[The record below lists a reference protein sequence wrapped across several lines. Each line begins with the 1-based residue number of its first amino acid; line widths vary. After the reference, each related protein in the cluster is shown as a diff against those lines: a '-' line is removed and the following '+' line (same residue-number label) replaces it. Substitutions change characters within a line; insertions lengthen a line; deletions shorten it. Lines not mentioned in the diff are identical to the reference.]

1 MKYIDEWMTI
11 NKLKLDKSKTELIV
25 TVITQL
31 STLNRDGS
39 ISTRSWWCLQFEC
52 SSKYWCHLF
61 VETVKSLKSKLQP
74 MWKNDVLQ
82 MHRQITCIRRFLSD
96 GSVKTLVHEFVK
108 CGLDTCHYYTREN
121 LIQKLQ
127 IIVQNCAA
135 RLIMK
140 GRKWYVTTSPRYYE
154 NLTGSGLTNALC
166 LKFCFSPIQ
175 LCIT

>member
-1 MKYIDEWMTI
+1 
-11 NKLKLDKSKTELIV
+11 
-25 TVITQL
+25 
-31 STLNRDGS
+31 
-39 ISTRSWWCLQFEC
+39 
-52 SSKYWCHLF
+52 
-61 VETVKSLKSKLQP
+61 

-96 GSVKTLVHEFVK
+96 ESVKTLVHEIVK

-140 GRKWYVTTSPRYYE
+140 GRK
-154 NLTGSGLTNALC
+154 
-166 LKFCFSPIQ
+166 
-175 LCIT
+175 